1 MQWKTSLAAIL
12 VATTFSATSMVAPSW
27 AAASEKAQL
36 DKAGADVSAGKYK
49 EGAAEFQALGEKGN
63 PFAQCICG
71 VMYQNGRG
79 VPKDIHKAVD
89 WYMKSAK
96 QGFAG
101 AEEHLGE
108 IYRDGTDGIRKDN
121 KLAANW
127 FRRAAF
133 HGDGK
138 AQLALGRM
146 FMDSAKPQESNEAK
160 VWLARA
166 CQAPGHISDEAHK
179 SFMQLPGVSEIAKAQ
194 DNFAFAM
201 ANLAVGGNLS
211 RMSEKKNGKGASS
224 AELLAGM
231 VDKNDKSTADLLSSM
246 SEKSGSSSGKSSSS
260 SLADLSALSSSSG
273 SGLSKM
279 SEKGGSIDLS
289 SADLSKFS
297 EKVSANLGDK
307 PKLHAIVAPS
317 DLPSAPKDNWS
328 GYSSVEK
335 SLSGL

>member
-1 MQWKTSLAAIL
+1 
-12 VATTFSATSMVAPSW
+12 
-27 AAASEKAQL
+27 
-36 DKAGADVSAGKYK
+36 
-49 EGAAEFQALGEKGN
+49 
-63 PFAQCICG
+63 
-71 VMYQNGRG
+71 
-79 VPKDIHKAVD
+79 
-89 WYMKSAK
+89 
-96 QGFAG
+96 
-101 AEEHLGE
+101 
-108 IYRDGTDGIRKDN
+108 
-121 KLAANW
+121 
-127 FRRAAF
+127 
-133 HGDGK
+133 
-138 AQLALGRM
+138 
-146 FMDSAKPQESNEAK
+146 
-160 VWLARA
+160 
-166 CQAPGHISDEAHK
+166 
-179 SFMQLPGVSEIAKAQ
+179 MQLPGMSEIAKAQ

-224 AELLAGM
+224 ADLLAGM

-273 SGLSKM
+273 GLSKM

-307 PKLHAIVAPS
+307 PKFHAIVAPS